1 MRLQFGLIESH
12 YLEMEKETLLDY
24 RVNSLPVLRSLL
36 FYFQACLHENCWYS
50 WKVVSRESQKDK
62 RSSVVGGLVTFH
74 KGMKT
79 AVVGKSP

>member
-50 WKVVSRESQKDK
+50 
-62 RSSVVGGLVTFH
+62 
-74 KGMKT
+74 
-79 AVVGKSP
+79 